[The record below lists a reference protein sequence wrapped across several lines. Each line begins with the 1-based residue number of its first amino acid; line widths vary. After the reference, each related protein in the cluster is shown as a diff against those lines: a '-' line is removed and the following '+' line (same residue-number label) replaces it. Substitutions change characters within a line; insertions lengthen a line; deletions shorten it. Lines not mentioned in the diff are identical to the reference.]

1 MRQVAASGDHHCTIM
16 AECALE
22 RLFAANLPA
31 KYWVTGSLDMTDST
45 VNIEFYDAGP
55 VSHCVIIMT
64 YLHKQLLQAYSN
76 CSFVPL
82 SVLLQQPLKD
92 QPIITANLLAKP
104 RIGATTTP
112 TTGPVN
118 TSTNTND
125 DVPATTVIED
135 GQSNTSISSG
145 SRKGSRLQTSKSY

>member
-1 MRQVAASGDHHCTIM
+1 M
-16 AECALE
+16 
-22 RLFAANLPA
+22 
-31 KYWVTGSLDMTDST
+31 
-45 VNIEFYDAGP
+45 
-55 VSHCVIIMT
+55 
-64 YLHKQLLQAYSN
+64 
-76 CSFVPL
+76 PL

-104 RIGATTTP
+104 HIGATTTP

-118 TSTNTND
+118 TSTNNND

-145 SRKGSRLQTSKSY
+145 SRKGSRLHTSKSYRECVACYDVFMSHVANVGDEERPSVNQNHEYLKTMKGLLVMVVRLNYLASWNWIKGCGNISSKYQTL